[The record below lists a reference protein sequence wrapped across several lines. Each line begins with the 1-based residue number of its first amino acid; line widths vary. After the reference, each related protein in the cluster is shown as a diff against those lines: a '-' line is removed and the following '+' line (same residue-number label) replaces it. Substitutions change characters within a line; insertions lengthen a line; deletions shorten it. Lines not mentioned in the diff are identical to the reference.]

1 MISHPIE
8 SAVARQPSASGGWL
22 LCVSGGADS
31 MALLHAAV
39 RAGVHALVAHCN
51 FCLRGAES
59 DRDEQ
64 AVRDACRALGVECIV
79 RRFDTKAYC
88 REHGVSL
95 EMGCR
100 ELRYDWFRSL
110 KREHSLSRIVVAHN
124 ADDNTETML
133 LNLLR
138 GTGVRGLTAMCEDTG
153 EILRPLLSFSRA
165 EIVGYL
171 EGIGVRWVTDSSN
184 LTSDFKRN
192 FLRNDVL
199 PLLRTRWP
207 ELDKTLARTREH
219 LADTQALAEDALSRY
234 MPDVGNLLRFND
246 LHSCPAP
253 ETLVYEW
260 LRPHGINKTQPAE
273 MLGARAGASWR
284 LPGGVVERTRFGLLF
299 TNPDEPPRVPQIE
312 VDTFPN
318 TAHYYELCVGSAPD
332 VCYCS
337 DTTGLH
343 LRLVRSDDYIAPLG
357 MGGKRVKVQK
367 ALKDAGL
374 SPLQRARFFLLADAE
389 DRVIWLPGIR
399 RSIHRLVTPDSPQIF
414 RLKMI

>member
-138 GTGVRGLTAMCEDTG
+138 GTGVRGLTAMREDTG

-273 MLGARAGASWR
+273 MLGARPGASWC

-343 LRLVRSDDYIAPLG
+343 LRLVHSDDYIAPLG